1 MPMLNYGLKF
11 LIFLAMLLGLPLIGV
26 YAAGLPISLY
36 FQFPPKNFYVSHAP
50 FSWPAFIAYAVA
62 IAAVAVFFVFH
73 WLKMKPEVSLVE
85 TPPAAHFPWWGWLGI
100 AAGITSWILAWTR
113 FTWFTAWQL
122 HTFTPLWLSFIVVI
136 NAMSYCRKGGCLMI
150 DRAKFF
156 FLLFPV
162 SGLFWWFFEY
172 LNRFVQ
178 NWYYLS
184 PDYDALQYF
193 IRATLPFCTVL
204 PAVLS
209 VQEWFLTYPSI
220 HIAFKGSI
228 PIRPARPKVL
238 AWLVLAVASVGLA
251 LIGVYPN
258 YLFGLVWIS
267 PGLIIIALQ
276 TLQGEKHILSD
287 IADGDWTLAAA
298 SALSALFCG
307 LFWEMWN
314 YYSLAKWEY
323 AIPFVNRFH
332 LFEMPILGYA
342 GYLPFGLECATI
354 GGLVSDWLSSKA
366 PHRG

>member
-1 MPMLNYGLKF
+1 MLNYGLKF